1 MVREG
6 VFTHF
11 SWNAE
16 CLVTFL
22 VVKSSCSCLVSDIVT
37 ERPFLCFDLSQ
48 SWSGLVLILLV
59 FYKSCLSSVGNVM
72 ANMSAVNSLA
82 IV

>member
-48 SWSGLVLILLV
+48 SWSGLGGEG
-59 FYKSCLSSVGNVM
+59 SVIDCCSNTV
-72 ANMSAVNSLA
+72 
-82 IV
+82 I